1 MMSTIS
7 RSKGKRLHN
16 RDEINKLN
24 RKALYLGV
32 MAAGGI
38 LLLMAIS
45 FFVP

>member
-32 MAAGGI
+32 VAAGGI
-38 LLLMAIS
+38 LLLMVIS
-45 FFVP
+45 FFMP

>member
-1 MMSTIS
+1 MSTIS

-32 MAAGGI
+32 VAAGGI

-45 FFVP
+45 FFMP

>member
-1 MMSTIS
+1 MSTIS

-32 MAAGGI
+32 VAAGVI

-45 FFVP
+45 FFMP